1 MPSRPGGFGYHTA
14 DGLGEFE
21 DWQDQKVAV
30 EIDLRSSETRM
41 AALQNEIQ
49 KNDLKFTREIV
60 DLKRQLAEKNYRMQQ
75 MKLKEEEGQQELR

>member
-49 KNDLKFTREIV
+49 KNDLKFTRDID
-60 DLKRQLAEKNYRMQQ
+60 DLKR
-75 MKLKEEEGQQELR
+75 

>member
-21 DWQDQKVAV
+21 DWQEQKVAV

-41 AALQNEIQ
+41 AALQNETQ
-49 KNDLKFTREIV
+49 KNDLKFTREIE
-60 DLKRQLAEKNYRMQQ
+60 DLKRQLAEKNYRIQQ
-75 MKLKEEEGQQELR
+75 LKLKEVEDQQDLR

>member
-30 EIDLRSSETRM
+30 EIDLRSSETRVN
-41 AALQNEIQ
+41 ALQNEIQ
-49 KNDLKFTREIV
+49 RNDLKFNHEIE
-60 DLKRQLAEKNYRMQQ
+60 DLKRQLAEKNYRIQQ
-75 MKLKEEEGQQELR
+75 MNARLDSGPTLQ

>member
-30 EIDLRSSETRM
+30 EIDLRSSETRVH
-41 AALQNEIQ
+41 ALQNEMHR
-49 KNDLKFTREIV
+49 NELKFSNEIEE
-60 DLKRQLAEKNYRMQQ
+60 LKRQLAEKNYLVQQ
-75 MKLKEEEGQQELR
+75 MNAKE

>member
-49 KNDLKFTREIV
+49 KNDLKFTREIE

-75 MKLKEEEGQQELR
+75 LKLKEEERQQDLR

>member
-30 EIDLRSSETRM
+30 EIDLRSSKTRM

-49 KNDLKFTREIV
+49 KNDLKFTREIE

-75 MKLKEEEGQQELR
+75 LKLKEEERQQDLR